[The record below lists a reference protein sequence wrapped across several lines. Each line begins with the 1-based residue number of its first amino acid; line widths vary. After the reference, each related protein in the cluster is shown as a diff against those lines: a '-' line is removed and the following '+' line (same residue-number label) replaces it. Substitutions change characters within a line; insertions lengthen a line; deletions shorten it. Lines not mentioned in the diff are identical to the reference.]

1 MNRKQKLDL
10 LNLINHAH
18 DLICPCEQGIVHTHE
33 IIEEINPEL
42 KKCRSTTTA
51 QDGDVIDGF
60 GPGELDALFAE
71 DGGEEKP
78 TTEG

>member
-18 DLICPCEQGIVHTHE
+18 DLICDCEQGIPHTHK
-33 IIEEINPEL
+33 IIEEINPDL
-42 KKCRSTTTA
+42 KKCHTTTT
-51 QDGDVIDGF
+51 DNHGDVVDGF

-71 DGGEEKP
+71 DGEKDA
-78 TTEG
+78 TIEG